1 MGVWD
6 YGQWQLRCRLYLQGT
21 YSLVEGF
28 KLYSVKS
35 TARNVCITE
44 YKGDLLETQVGLEVS
59 TQDVMLQLLGLAN
72 EYFLGIS
79 LSWESVQER
88 RNRV

>member
-6 YGQWQLRCRLYLQGT
+6 YGQWQLRYGLYLQGT

-28 KLYSVKS
+28 KCTASTSCVTS

-44 YKGDLLETQVGLEVS
+44 YKGDLLEIQEGLEVL

-72 EYFLGIS
+72 EYF
-79 LSWESVQER
+79 
-88 RNRV
+88 